1 MQIYKNMDRKAIERI
16 ISSERLKP
24 YLRHHNNDFDRAI
37 EHYKANIEISEAFYP
52 MLSILE
58 VGLRN
63 NMDYQLTRKFND
75 ENWFESNDF
84 IKKTS
89 SYQIDSISDAR
100 KNIHRE
106 KKVITSGKIIA
117 ELSFGFWTSLF
128 DSRFEMSLWKNLRLA
143 FPNCPKKIRKRKTMS
158 SKFNG
163 IRKLRNRIF
172 HHEAI
177 TWDLGVINNYK
188 KEIIEGIDWLN
199 QGLVEWS
206 DDLIHIDKVIEN
218 RKKLIK

>member
-1 MQIYKNMDRKAIERI
+1 MDRKAIERI
-16 ISSERLKP
+16 ISSERLDP
-24 YLRHHNNDFDRAI
+24 YLRYHNQAFDKAV

-58 VGLRN
+58 IGLRN
-63 NMDYQLTRKFND
+63 NIDYQLTRKYKD
-75 ENWFESNDF
+75 ENWFENNDF
-84 IKKTS
+84 IKIVS
-89 SYQIDSISDAR
+89 SYQIDNISDAR

-106 KKVITSGKIIA
+106 KKVITPGKIIA

-128 DSRFEMSLWKNLRLA
+128 DTRFEMTLWKNLRLA

-172 HHEAI
+172 HHEGI
-177 TWDLGVINNYK
+177 TWNLGVINNYK

-199 QGLVEWS
+199 KGLVEWS
-206 DDLIHIDKVIEN
+206 DDLIHIDKIIKK
-218 RKKLIK
+218 RKELIK

>member
-1 MQIYKNMDRKAIERI
+1 MDRKAIERI
-16 ISSERLKP
+16 ISSERLEP
-24 YLRHHNNDFDRAI
+24 YLRHHHNDFDKAV
-37 EHYKANIEISEAFYP
+37 EHYKANIEISESFYP

-63 NMDYQLTRKFND
+63 SIDYQLTRKFND
-75 ENWFESNDF
+75 ENWFENNDF
-84 IKKTS
+84 IKIVS
-89 SYQIDSISDAR
+89 SYQIDSISEAR

-106 KKVITSGKIIA
+106 KKVVTSGKVIA

-128 DSRFEMSLWKNLRLA
+128 DSRFEMTLWKNLRLA

-172 HHEAI
+172 HHEPI
-177 TWDLGVINNYK
+177 TWDLGVVHNYE

-199 QGLVEWS
+199 RGLVEWS
-206 DDLIHIDKVIEN
+206 DELIHIDKVIEK
-218 RKKLIK
+218 RKELIK

>member
-16 ISSERLKP
+16 ISPERLAP
-24 YLRHHNNDFDRAI
+24 YLRHHNNNFDRAV

-63 NMDYQLTRKFND
+63 NMDYQLTRKFED
-75 ENWFESNDF
+75 ENWLEKNDF
-84 IKKTS
+84 IKIAS

-106 KKVITSGKIIA
+106 KKVVTPGKIIA
-117 ELSFGFWTSLF
+117 KLSFGFWTSLF

-143 FPNCPKKIRKRKTMS
+143 FPNCQKKIRKRKTMS

-177 TWDLGVINNYK
+177 TWDLGVVKNYK
-188 KEIIEGIDWLN
+188 KEIVEGIDWLDK
-199 QGLVEWS
+199 GLVDWS
-206 DDLIHIDKVIEN
+206 DDLIHIDRVIEK
-218 RKKLIK
+218 RQKLIK

>member
-1 MQIYKNMDRKAIERI
+1 MNKKAIERI
-16 ISSERLKP
+16 ISSERLEP
-24 YLRHHNNDFDRAI
+24 YIRYHEDNFDKAL

-75 ENWFESNDF
+75 DNWFENNEF
-84 IKKTS
+84 IKIAT

-100 KNIHRE
+100 KHIYRE
-106 KKVITSGKIIA
+106 KKVVTPGKIIA

-128 DSRFEMSLWKNLRLA
+128 DAKFEMSLWKNLRLA
-143 FPNCPKKIRKRKTMS
+143 FPNCPKKIRQRKTMS
-158 SKFNG
+158 AKFNG

-177 TWDLGVINNYK
+177 TWNLGVVNNYK
-188 KEIIEGIDWLN
+188 NEIIEGIDWLN
-199 QGLVEWS
+199 EGLVEWS
-206 DDLIHIDKVIEN
+206 NDLIHIDKVIDK
-218 RKKLIK
+218 RKHLIK

>member
-1 MQIYKNMDRKAIERI
+1 MNKKAIERI
-16 ISSERLKP
+16 ISSERLEP
-24 YLRHHNNDFDRAI
+24 YIRYHDDDFDKAL

-63 NMDYQLTRKFND
+63 NMDYQLTLKFND
-75 ENWFESNDF
+75 DNWFENNEF
-84 IKKTS
+84 IKIAS

-100 KNIHRE
+100 KNIYRE
-106 KKVITSGKIIA
+106 KKVVTPGKIIA

-128 DSRFEMSLWKNLRLA
+128 DAKFEMSLWKNLRLA
-143 FPNCPKKIRKRKTMS
+143 FPNCPKRIRQRKTMS
-158 SKFNG
+158 AKFNG

-177 TWDLGVINNYK
+177 TWNLGVVNNYK
-188 KEIIEGIDWLN
+188 NEIIEGIDWLN
-199 QGLVEWS
+199 EGLVEWS
-206 DDLIHIDKVIEN
+206 NDLIHIDKVIDK
-218 RKKLIK
+218 RKHLIK

>member
-1 MQIYKNMDRKAIERI
+1 MNKKAIERI
-16 ISSERLKP
+16 ISSERLEP
-24 YLRHHNNDFDRAI
+24 YIRYHEDNFDKAL

-63 NMDYQLTRKFND
+63 NMDYQLTLKFND
-75 ENWFESNDF
+75 DNWFENNEF
-84 IKKTS
+84 IKIAS

-100 KNIHRE
+100 KNIYRE
-106 KKVITSGKIIA
+106 KKVVTPGKIIA

-128 DSRFEMSLWKNLRLA
+128 DAKFEMSLWKNLRLA
-143 FPNCPKKIRKRKTMS
+143 FPNCPKRIRQRKTMS
-158 SKFNG
+158 AKFNG

-177 TWDLGVINNYK
+177 TWNLGVVNNYK
-188 KEIIEGIDWLN
+188 NEIIEGIDWLN
-199 QGLVEWS
+199 EGLVEWS
-206 DDLIHIDKVIEN
+206 NDLIHIDKVIDK
-218 RKKLIK
+218 RKHLIK